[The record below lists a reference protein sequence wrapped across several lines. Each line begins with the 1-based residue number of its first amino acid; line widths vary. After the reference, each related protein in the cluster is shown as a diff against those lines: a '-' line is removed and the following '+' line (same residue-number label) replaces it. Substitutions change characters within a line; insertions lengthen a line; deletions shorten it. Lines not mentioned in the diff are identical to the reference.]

1 MDCIIRFGAERKY
14 SYLADGSKA
23 SALKGNGEGLV
34 YRGSLI
40 YRRASDAPQKLIKP
54 IIYGILRCITV
65 ITKRSLHN
73 A

>member
-1 MDCIIRFGAERKY
+1 LVKY

-40 YRRASDAPQKLIKP
+40 YRRASDTTLRWHFTGKEEQGPDFNKTIKLI
-54 IIYGILRCITV
+54 IR
-65 ITKRSLHN
+65 
-73 A
+73 